1 MLRQV
6 VRLFVDCSVGKKLL
20 LGFGLVSL
28 LAVSAIAQGLHA
40 TAFLLKQSH
49 EVGERGKINQ
59 LVLQMHA
66 AQKTYALEPEP
77 AKLAEV
83 QRLLQAL
90 ATRLDEL
97 AGEPASRIGEL
108 SSTLRNALEG
118 YRTQLGDFV
127 ASQRQAGEAQALMQ
141 EQAEHARLQFEAVQM
156 DMVDQ
161 VRGALDGGVQLDG
174 DPLSL
179 AEQASTLQ
187 RDLLVAR
194 SLEFAYVQTGM
205 TTAQV
210 GWRERV
216 NGMDTALELL
226 QGRVDP
232 SSAESLAAASAAL
245 QAYRQ
250 AFERYLQ
257 SRDLSRQSAAH
268 MEQQAQAL
276 MQPVE
281 QAVSEGQARMQ
292 ARGHAVMLG
301 QLGGALVIVVL
312 ALAASL
318 VIRGLIVAPLRNTLQ
333 LARRIAEGDLASV
346 TPAHARQDELGQLL
360 GAMQSM
366 AATLRQLVVGMGEG
380 VASLGRTSGA
390 LADLSTQ
397 SNAIAQ
403 RQRQETEQAATA
415 MQEMVATVQHVA
427 QNAAQAS
434 QAASQAQ
441 QRACTGAQVTE
452 QSGLQVQHLAERM
465 DQCVAAMDDLQQQVG
480 CIGSVLEV
488 ISAIAEQTNLLAL
501 NAAIEAARAGEQG
514 RGFAVVADE
523 VRALARRTQTST
535 REIGELI
542 EGLRQ
547 RSRHSQ
553 EQIRDCRS
561 LSEQSAVLARQAG
574 VALQDI
580 TAAVALSE
588 QMNQQIA
595 ASAEQQSCVA
605 DEVSGNV
612 GQIRQDAERVAQA
625 NQQTL
630 VASQQLAMLEQQLRL
645 AIAGLRT

>member
-40 TAFLLKQSH
+40 TAFLLEQSQ

-108 SSTLRNALEG
+108 SSTLRNALDG

-127 ASQRQAGEAQALMQ
+127 ASQRQAGEAQVLMQ

-161 VRGALDGGVQLDG
+161 VRGALDGGVLLDG

-205 TTAQV
+205 TTAQA

-216 NGMDTALELL
+216 DGMDTALELL

-318 VIRGLIVAPLRNTLQ
+318 IIRGLIVAPLRNTLQ

-415 MQEMVATVQHVA
+415 MQEMAATVQHVA

>member
-40 TAFLLKQSH
+40 TAFLLEQSQ

-108 SSTLRNALEG
+108 SSTLRNALDG

-161 VRGALDGGVQLDG
+161 VRGALDSGVQLDG

-205 TTAQV
+205 TTAQA

-216 NGMDTALELL
+216 DGMDTALELL

-276 MQPVE
+276 MHPVE

-318 VIRGLIVAPLRNTLQ
+318 IIRGLIVAPLRNTLQ

-390 LADLSTQ
+390 LADLSAQ

-403 RQRQETEQAATA
+403 RQRQETEQVATA
-415 MQEMVATVQHVA
+415 MQEMAATVQHVA

>member
-1 MLRQV
+1 M
-6 VRLFVDCSVGKKLL
+6 GKKLL

-40 TAFLLKQSH
+40 TAFLLEQSQ

-108 SSTLRNALEG
+108 SSTLRNALDG

-127 ASQRQAGEAQALMQ
+127 ASQRQAGEAQVLMQ

-161 VRGALDGGVQLDG
+161 VRGALDGGVLLDG

-205 TTAQV
+205 TTAQA

-216 NGMDTALELL
+216 DGMDTALELL

-318 VIRGLIVAPLRNTLQ
+318 IIRGLIVAPLRNTLQ

-415 MQEMVATVQHVA
+415 MQEMAATVQHVA